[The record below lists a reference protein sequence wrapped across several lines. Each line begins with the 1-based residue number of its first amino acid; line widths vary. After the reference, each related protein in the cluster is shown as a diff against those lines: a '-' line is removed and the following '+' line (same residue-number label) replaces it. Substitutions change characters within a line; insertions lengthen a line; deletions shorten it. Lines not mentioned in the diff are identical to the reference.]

1 MLKKMIIIFSSL
13 NAGFHKNVLGNP
25 YFERSCSLLRV
36 NVKKSMTEFELPHCF
51 RSKMFL

>member
-25 YFERSCSLLRV
+25 YFERSCPFLNV
-36 NVKKSMTEFELPHCF
+36 NVKKSMTEFEFSHGFCN
-51 RSKMFL
+51 KIFL